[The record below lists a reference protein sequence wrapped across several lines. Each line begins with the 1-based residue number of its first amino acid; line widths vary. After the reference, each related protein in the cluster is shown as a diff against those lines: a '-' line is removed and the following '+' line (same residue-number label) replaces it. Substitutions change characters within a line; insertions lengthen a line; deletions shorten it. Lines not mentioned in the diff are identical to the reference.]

1 MATLM
6 EWSKLLSRRR
16 MGDNPLHSETEIKA
30 QNRTAFQ
37 RDFDRVVFSSSF
49 RRLKDKTQV
58 FSLFNNDYVRN
69 RLIHSLEAS
78 CVGRSLGTIVGEE
91 IIKRHNNLRN
101 HQDEFINYTASD
113 FGDIIAAAC
122 LAHDIGN
129 PPFGHTGEDAMREW
143 FKSDRAVN
151 VLNQLNLQQQTDLTR
166 FEGNAQGFRIITQ
179 KERQADRIGMQLTY
193 ATLGT
198 FTKYPRESLI
208 QSQVFQKYQGKSTI
222 KHGFFQA
229 EKELVNDIADTVGLI
244 RRDQTS
250 AWWCRH
256 PLVFLVEAADDICY
270 HIVDLEDGFRMGY
283 IAYDDARILLSD
295 ILNNEVLNNL
305 GCDQQDNIKYLRS
318 KVIHQLILEVVQI
331 FLDYETKLLSGEFDE
346 PLTAVIPSANKLDDI
361 IELTRKQVYE
371 SCEVIEV
378 KVAGYQVLGG
388 LLEEF
393 VTAINNNLSKSY
405 LIKKLLPNFK
415 EEDELDLYK
424 KILKVTD
431 YISGMTDSYAVSVFK
446 KIKGISL
453 PGGGR

>member
-6 EWSKLLSRRR
+6 AWSKLLSRRR
-16 MGDNPLHSETEIKA
+16 LGKFTPETCEAEIQV
-30 QNRTAFQ
+30 QNRTSFQ
-37 RDFDRVVFSSSF
+37 RDFDRIVFSSSF

-58 FSLFNNDYVRN
+58 FPLFNNDYVRN

-91 IIKRHNNLRN
+91 IIKRHSKSLR
-101 HQDEFINYTASD
+101 DYIASD
-113 FGDIIAAAC
+113 FGDIVAAAC
-122 LAHDIGN
+122 LSHDIGN
-129 PPFGHTGEDAMREW
+129 PPFGHTGEDAIQEW
-143 FKSDRAVN
+143 FRSARA
-151 VLNQLNLQQQTDLTR
+151 QPILQQLTPPQQADFTC

-179 KERQADRIGMQLTY
+179 KEKQADRIGMQLTY

-208 QSQVFQKYQGKSTI
+208 SSSDFQKYRGKSTV
-222 KHGFFQA
+222 KQGFFQA
-229 EKELVNDIADTVGLI
+229 EKYLVEQIAAEVGLI
-244 RRDQTS
+244 RRDANS

-283 IAYDDARILLSD
+283 ITYEEAKNLLSTLLKEANTED
-295 ILNNEVLNNL
+295 LSGDLL
-305 GCDQQDNIKYLRS
+305 DNIKFLRS
-318 KVIHQLILEVVQI
+318 KAIHQLILEAKQI
-331 FLDYETKLLSGEFDE
+331 FLDAESKILLGEFDE
-346 PLTAVIPSANKLDDI
+346 PLTSVIPSANHLKEIVD
-361 IELTRKQVYE
+361 LTRKKVYE

-378 KVAGYQVLGG
+378 KVAGYEVLGG

-393 VTAINNNLSKSY
+393 ITAISNEKLSKSY
-405 LIKKLLPNFK
+405 LIKKLLPNYK
-415 EEDELDLYK
+415 TEDETLGLYK

-431 YISGMTDSYAVSVFK
+431 YISGMTDSYAVSVYK

-453 PGGGR
+453 PRGGK